1 MKIMLAGGGTAG
13 HINPA
18 IAIAKYVR
26 KRRPSA
32 EIVFIGA
39 DNGMENKLVPAA
51 GFELKTFPMSGMMRG
66 LTPKAFAHNLKTV
79 RLLFTAMKSAD
90 RIIDEFRPDII
101 VGTGGF
107 ACFPPL
113 YRGAKRGIPTVIH
126 ESNVL
131 PGRTNRLLG
140 RYVDKILLGFED
152 GAQYFKDPEKLEFTG
167 NPLREG
173 MVFTKKEEVKRA
185 LGIEGS
191 LVYSAFGS
199 LGARE
204 MNTLTAELF
213 AIEEKEHAAYRHIH
227 STGSL
232 GYRWMPERVAS
243 LGVDLAA
250 SKRIDMREYVF
261 DAPAVLAAADL
272 MICRAGAMTM
282 SEVCAT
288 GTPAI
293 IVPSPNVADD
303 HQRKNARALSDRGA
317 AVFFEEKG
325 LTAQKL
331 YDTIQE
337 LLADKARLA
346 AMSEAALALAV
357 FDAEEHIYRCIMEM
371 TAAKPE

>member
-1 MKIMLAGGGTAG
+1 
-13 HINPA
+13 
-18 IAIAKYVR
+18 
-26 KRRPSA
+26 
-32 EIVFIGA
+32 
-39 DNGMENKLVPAA
+39 
-51 GFELKTFPMSGMMRG
+51 
-66 LTPKAFAHNLKTV
+66 
-79 RLLFTAMKSAD
+79 
-90 RIIDEFRPDII
+90 
-101 VGTGGF
+101 
-107 ACFPPL
+107 
-113 YRGAKRGIPTVIH
+113 
-126 ESNVL
+126 
-131 PGRTNRLLG
+131 
-140 RYVDKILLGFED
+140 
-152 GAQYFKDPEKLEFTG
+152 
-167 NPLREG
+167 
-173 MVFTKKEEVKRA
+173 
-185 LGIEGS
+185 
-191 LVYSAFGS
+191 
-199 LGARE
+199 
-204 MNTLTAELF
+204 
-213 AIEEKEHAAYRHIH
+213 
-227 STGSL
+227 
-232 GYRWMPERVAS
+232 
-243 LGVDLAA
+243 
-250 SKRIDMREYVF
+250 MREYVF